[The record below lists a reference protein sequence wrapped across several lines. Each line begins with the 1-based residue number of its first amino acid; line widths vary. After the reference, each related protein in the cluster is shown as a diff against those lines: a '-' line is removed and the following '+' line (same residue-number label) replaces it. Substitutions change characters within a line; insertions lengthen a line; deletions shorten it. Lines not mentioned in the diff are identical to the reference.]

1 MTKRARLSPSSPP
14 ALPDEAST
22 FRSAVRP
29 RETRSRSREP
39 SVSAAWAPQTYQGAI
54 RRSYRPRQ
62 LSPRYTVSCGTT
74 ETIRPDSSPVE
85 TAARLGL
92 EARNR
97 RSPCERSVN
106 RPPCFPHLPASLF
119 VSAYRSPFPLPTKRL
134 SSTTIGDWTNPPSRN
149 RHCWS
154 PDSASTPYT
163 WPSWLPR

>member
-14 ALPDEAST
+14 ALRDESST
-22 FRSAVRP
+22 FRAQSVLEKHALEAGSPPSALPGLHRHTKA
-29 RETRSRSREP
+29 RHG
-39 SVSAAWAPQTYQGAI
+39 GATAHGH
-54 RRSYRPRQ
+54 YRLDILFP
-62 LSPRYTVSCGTT
+62 
-74 ETIRPDSSPVE
+74 
-85 TAARLGL
+85 AARPKPFVPTPVPSTRRRVSRL
-92 EARNR
+92 EARSR

-106 RPPCFPHLPASLF
+106 RPPCFRHLLPSVF
-119 VSAYRSPFPLPTKRL
+119 VSAYRSPFPLPTKTL